1 MTRSILFILLSFLI
15 GCTPNKNKDGDAG
28 RQVITVSILPQR
40 TFVEKIAGDDFDINL
55 LIPPGASPADYTL
68 IPSQLRKIA
77 KSEVWFRIGYIG
89 FEYSWK
95 DKIEQANRNMKV
107 VDLSEVVSLIGA
119 DDTAVN
125 DNDAPK
131 SADPHIWL
139 SPANVK
145 QMVKKIT
152 EELALL
158 NPEKKQDYY
167 DNYHKF
173 MVVIDQLDN
182 KIKDTLKNY
191 QGRQFIMFHPSL
203 SYFARDYGLV
213 QHSLEPGG
221 KEPTPQR
228 MAEVVELAKRE
239 NLRVIYIQSDLDL
252 NHARVL
258 AEEMDGEIVQ
268 MWPLNPEWEDNLL
281 TITTMLV
288 DHF

>member
-15 GCTPNKNKDGDAG
+15 GCTPNKNKDEDSG
-28 RQVITVSILPQR
+28 RQVITVSILPQK
-40 TFVEKIAGDDFDINL
+40 TFVEKIAGNDFDINV

-107 VDLSEVVSLIGA
+107 VDLSKVVSLIGV
-119 DDTAVN
+119 DDSEGN
-125 DNDAPK
+125 NDASPGN
-131 SADPHIWL
+131 ADPHIWL
-139 SPANVK
+139 SPTNVK
-145 QMVKKIT
+145 QIAKKMT
-152 EELALL
+152 EELVLL
-158 NPEKKQDYY
+158 NPEKKEAYY
-167 DNYHKF
+167 DNYNKF
-173 MVVIDQLDN
+173 MHETDNLDI
-182 KIKDTLKNY
+182 KIRDALKDY

-239 NLRVIYIQSDLDL
+239 DIRVIYIQSDLDL

-281 TITTMLV
+281 TITDMLV